1 MKKFLAGLV
10 TITLL
15 VAALTGCGNNST
27 FDGSKTGDAD
37 HFDIEFATLNTS
49 FTHDLEL
56 TEGDSLD
63 VSIVKEAGDI
73 ALTIQCGN
81 EDPVYRGNGIDSS
94 EFKVGINESGV
105 YTITVSG
112 KKAKG
117 HVVVKRG

>member
-27 FDGSKTGDAD
+27 FDGSKTGDAE

-49 FTHDLEL
+49 YTHELEL
-56 TEGDSLD
+56 EEGDSLD
-63 VSIVKEAGDI
+63 VSVDKEAGDI
-73 ALTIQCGN
+73 ALTIQCGD
-81 EDPVYRGNGIDSS
+81 EDPVYTGKGMDST

>member
-1 MKKFLAGLV
+1 MKKFLAGV
-10 TITLL
+10 ITITLI
-15 VAALTGCGNNST
+15 VAALSGCGNNST

-49 FTHDLEL
+49 FTHDIELE
-56 TEGDSLD
+56 EGESLD

-73 ALTIQCGN
+73 ALAIQCGD
-81 EDPVYRGNGIDSS
+81 EDPVYTGNGMDSIN
-94 EFKVGINESGV
+94 FQVGINETGV